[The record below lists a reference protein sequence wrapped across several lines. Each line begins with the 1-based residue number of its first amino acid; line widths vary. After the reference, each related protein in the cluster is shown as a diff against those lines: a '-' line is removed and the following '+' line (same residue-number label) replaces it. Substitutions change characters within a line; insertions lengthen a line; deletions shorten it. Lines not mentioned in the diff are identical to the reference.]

1 MEEASLGHPVPP
13 RRTSLSQLEA
23 AGRLARQRLPRKN
36 LSVWDKESS
45 RRDPLLLLEQQEST
59 RVPEQI
65 PLRHHRMAVSPFAFF
80 RGSAIVMAH
89 DLGHDRPDSGL
100 HVQLSGDAHL
110 ANFGLFA
117 APDRSV
123 VFDINDFDETH
134 QGPFEWDVLR
144 LSTSFLLAS
153 GGNGLSERISKELAF
168 IAARTYRHA
177 MLQYA
182 TMHEIDIWYQRFD
195 EAWLE
200 NLIATLHGK
209 AAVERI
215 RRYVAKA
222 RASHRWSA
230 VERLTETLNGHP
242 RFLDLPPL
250 LTRIPLHHEAQQ
262 ALSDL
267 FDRYA
272 DTLSGGGRALLSRY
286 QLVDAAH
293 KVVGVGS
300 VGLLAY
306 VYLLKGYH
314 SDDLLVLQAKEAVAS
329 VIAPFSATPYA
340 DEAGKRVVQGQ
351 RLMQAQTDLFLGWLK
366 GPAGRMFYV
375 RQLRDMKW
383 SPDFDQMDEEELISY
398 AHLCGRTL
406 ARAHARSGQSVSIA
420 AYLGKSDKFEEA
432 VADFSERYG
441 RQVKTDHEA
450 FRMAIKLGTLPE
462 SGGHFGL
469 PNFKVSARGIEPVI
483 QQKTPNR

>member
-1 MEEASLGHPVPP
+1 MDHRTSP
-13 RRTSLSQLEA
+13 RRTNLAALAE
-23 AGRLARQRLPRKN
+23 AGRVARQRMPRKN
-36 LSVWDKESS
+36 LGIWDKESS
-45 RRDPLLLLEQQEST
+45 QRDPLKLLEQQEST
-59 RVPEQI
+59 RVPELI
-65 PLRHHRMAVSPFAFF
+65 PLRHHRMAVSPFAFY
-80 RGSAIVMAH
+80 RGSAIIMAH
-89 DLGHDRPDSGL
+89 DLGHQRPHSGL

-117 APDRSV
+117 APDRTV

-134 QGPFEWDVLR
+134 EGPFEWDVLR

-153 GGNGLSERISKELAF
+153 DENALSERVAREIAF
-168 IAARTYRHA
+168 ISAKTYRHA

-182 TMHEIDIWYQRFD
+182 SMHEIDIWYQRFD

-200 NLIATLHGK
+200 NLICNLHGK

-222 RASHRWSA
+222 RASNRWSA
-230 VERLTETLNGHP
+230 VEKLTETLNGHP

-250 LTRIPLHHEAQQ
+250 LTRIPLHHEAQR
-262 ALSDL
+262 ALNDL

-329 VIAPFSATPYA
+329 VIAPFSPTPCL
-340 DEAGKRVVQGQ
+340 DEAGRRVVQGQ
-351 RLMQAQTDLFLGWLK
+351 RLMQAQSDLFLGWLK
-366 GPAGRMFYV
+366 GPSGRTFYV

-383 SPDFDQMDEEELISY
+383 SPDIDRMDEEELISY

-406 ARAHARSGQSVSIA
+406 ARAHARSGRSVSIA
-420 AYLGKSDKFEEA
+420 AYLGKSEKFEEA
-432 VADFSERYG
+432 VATFAERYG

-450 FRMAIKLGTLPE
+450 FRMAIKMGTLPE

-483 QQKTPNR
+483 QPKTLST